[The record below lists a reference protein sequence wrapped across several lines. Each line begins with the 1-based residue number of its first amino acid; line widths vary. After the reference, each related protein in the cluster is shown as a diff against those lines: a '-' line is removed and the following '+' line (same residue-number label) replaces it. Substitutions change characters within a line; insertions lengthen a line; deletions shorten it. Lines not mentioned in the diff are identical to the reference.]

1 VDNRVPALLPV
12 PAATVP
18 PMEARADAV
27 LRALVRG
34 CQQIVEPQGFRL
46 DGRGRFDTAS
56 WVRFER
62 PVAADGRVR
71 GREQLLIAHER
82 TERALVADLFAVD
95 TRLGLYTPRR
105 RLVHRY
111 GEAAVW
117 SQTMGPVMAAVES
130 WCTPA
135 ARPAAP

>member
-1 VDNRVPALLPV
+1 
-12 PAATVP
+12 
-18 PMEARADAV
+18 M
-27 LRALVRG
+27 
-34 CQQIVEPQGFRL
+34 
-46 DGRGRFDTAS
+46 AS

-62 PVAADGRVR
+62 PVAANGRVR

-117 SQTMGPVMAAVES
+117 SQTLAPVVAAVQQ
-130 WCTPA
+130 WCAPG
-135 ARPAAP
+135 AAPASS